1 MKYSRLLGLVAAVA
15 LATPLAA
22 CAPSTP
28 APGSP
33 AASPEGSPS
42 APAAAGPLTVWVMGD
57 SAAHF
62 DELVKPFEDETGA
75 DVTTVAIPWDA
86 IDQKFTT
93 AVASGEG
100 PDLIQIGLSKLRT
113 FAGSG
118 ALLALDDETLAGY
131 PNLVAS
137 NFIDGIAGEATAID
151 GAVQSLPWVADTRVL
166 FYRGD
171 LLSEAGID
179 APPATWDELR
189 ADAKKL
195 AERGKDS
202 YGYYIPQWDS
212 ALPVVMT
219 WGQGGDVV
227 DADGKIDF
235 DTPEFAKAVDL
246 YTGLYA
252 DGSVPT
258 NSDFDQTQGFISGA
272 TPMLVSGPYLA
283 AAIKDAAP
291 ELDGKWNVSVLPK
304 AAAGTSLLAGSNLG
318 IWGAT
323 ENQAGALALAD
334 YLSDPATQLK
344 WYELDGQLPTAK
356 AALSDAGLA
365 ADPLVAVYS
374 AQLADAKLLPL
385 VPNWDGETG
394 KALLDALNSIV
405 LTGTDR
411 AQALDGLFSATTGT
425 PAR

>member
-1 MKYSRLLGLVAAVA
+1 MKNPRLIALVAAVA
-15 LATPLAA
+15 LAAPLAA
-22 CAPSTP
+22 CTSSPPST
-28 APGSP
+28 SP
-33 AASPEGSPS
+33 SASPEGSPS
-42 APAAAGPLTVWVMGD
+42 VPAAAGPLTVWVMGD

-75 DVTTVAIPWDA
+75 DVTTVAVPWDA

-113 FAGSG
+113 FASSG
-118 ALLALDDETLAGY
+118 ALLTLDDATLAGY
-131 PNLVAS
+131 PNLAAS

-166 FYRGD
+166 FYRSD
-171 LLSEAGID
+171 ILSEAGID
-179 APPATWDELR
+179 GPPATWTELR
-189 ADAKKL
+189 EDAKKL
-195 AERGKDS
+195 AARGDGQ

-212 ALPVVMT
+212 PLPVTMT
-219 WGQGGDVV
+219 RAYGGDPV
-227 DADGKIDF
+227 DADGTINF

-291 ELDGKWNVSVLPK
+291 DLDGKWNVSVLPK
-304 AAAGTSLLAGSNLG
+304 ETAGTSLLAGSNMG

-323 ENQAGALALAD
+323 KNKEGALALAD
-334 YLSDPATQLK
+334 YLSAPETQLK
-344 WYELDGQLPTAK
+344 WFEINGELPTAK
-356 AALSDAGLA
+356 AALSSPTLA

-394 KALLDALNSIV
+394 KALLDALNAIA
-405 LTGTDR
+405 LTGADR
-411 AQALDGLFSATTGT
+411 AQTLDALFAATTGT

>member
-1 MKYSRLLGLVAAVA
+1 MKKPRLLALAAAVA
-15 LATPLAA
+15 LAVPLAA
-22 CAPSTP
+22 CSSSQPSSPSTSP
-28 APGSP
+28 DGS
-33 AASPEGSPS
+33 AS
-42 APAAAGPLTVWVMGD
+42 APAAGGPLTVWVMGD

-62 DELVKPFEDETGA
+62 DELVKPFEDKTGA

-113 FAGSG
+113 FASSG
-118 ALLALDDETLAGY
+118 ALLTLDDATVAGY
-131 PNLVAS
+131 PNLAAS
-137 NFIDGIAGEATAID
+137 NFIDGVAGDATAID

-166 FYRGD
+166 FYRSD
-171 LLSEAGID
+171 ILSEAGID

-212 ALPVVMT
+212 PLPVVMT
-219 WGQGGDVV
+219 WAQGGDVV
-227 DADGKIDF
+227 DADGKINF

-304 AAAGTSLLAGSNLG
+304 AVAGTSLLAGSNMG

-323 ENQAGALALAD
+323 KNKEGALALAD

-344 WYELDGQLPTAK
+344 WFELDGQLPTVK
-356 AALSDAGLA
+356 AALSDPTLA

-405 LTGTDR
+405 LTGADR
-411 AQALDGLFSATTGT
+411 KQALDGLFTATTGT